1 MLTVEDVKSKF
12 TEELIGLT
20 DEAIEDLI
28 EQAGYVV
35 NFATRG
41 FLNNQILYYSE
52 NTTDTHWFD
61 HYTAIKRK
69 AMIAQLEYWFHV
81 GPETDIVARYRSY
94 RVGDSKI
101 EYELTTL
108 APRAYRVLRM
118 GGAMN
123 IGVRL

>member
-1 MLTVEDVKSKF
+1 MLTVEDVKGKF
-12 TEELIGLT
+12 TDELIGMT

-41 FLNNQILYYSE
+41 FLDNQILYYSE

>member
-28 EQAGYVV
+28 EQAGYVI

-41 FLNNQILYYSE
+41 FLDNQILYYSE

>member
-1 MLTVEDVKSKF
+1 MLTVEEVKGKF
-12 TEELIGLT
+12 TDELIGLT

-28 EQAGYVV
+28 EQADYVI

-41 FLNNQILYYSE
+41 FLHNQILYYSE
-52 NTTDTHWFD
+52 NTTDTYWHE
-61 HYTAIKRK
+61 HYVGIKRK
-69 AMIAQLEYWFHV
+69 AMMAQLEYWFHV

-94 RVGDSKI
+94 RVGESKI

-108 APRAYRVLRM
+108 APRAYRILRM

-123 IGVRL
+123 IGVTL